1 MNTVP
6 GLNMIRVDFA
16 GGRRLNAGRGVASMG
31 RALAHQQDRDS
42 YAPSPVQW
50 EDKPCAGRAL

>member
-16 GGRRLNAGRGVASMG
+16 GGRSLKAGWGAASIG

-42 YAPSPVQW
+42 YEPSSVQW